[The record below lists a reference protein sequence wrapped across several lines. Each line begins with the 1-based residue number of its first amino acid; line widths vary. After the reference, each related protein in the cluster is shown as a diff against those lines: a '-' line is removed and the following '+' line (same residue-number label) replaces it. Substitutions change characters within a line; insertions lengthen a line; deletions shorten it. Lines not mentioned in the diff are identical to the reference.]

1 VHAQVLGGRGK
12 DACLQVASQPINEDI
27 TLVYK
32 NHRCAKPKGAR
43 CLFLEFQSG
52 LVSLEPRAE
61 ENTAKKDLDTG
72 SERPQIVKVEEKHK
86 HIPGRGWISNL
97 ALGLTDGVVTNVAFL
112 AGFAGAIQSLEFIRL
127 AGVASMLAGAV
138 SMFFGG
144 LSSARADEDL
154 FQADSRREL
163 SEIESEPEEE
173 RQELKN
179 FYLGKGLTQEESDVV
194 VARITRDKKKWLE
207 DLLMHELHLHREELE
222 NPLKVAGVLGLAFL
236 VGAFVPLGGYLFAMQ
251 KSLAIEL
258 SITFSLIFLF
268 MLGGWK
274 GKLAGRKFFT
284 AGLEMFLIG
293 AGASALLF
301 LIGSLLV
308 FA

>member
-1 VHAQVLGGRGK
+1 
-12 DACLQVASQPINEDI
+12 
-27 TLVYK
+27 
-32 NHRCAKPKGAR
+32 
-43 CLFLEFQSG
+43 
-52 LVSLEPRAE
+52 VSLEPPAE
-61 ENTAKKDLDTG
+61 ENKDKKDFRAG
-72 SERPQIVKVEEKHK
+72 AEKPHVVKVEEKHK
-86 HIPGRGWISNL
+86 HIPARGWISNL

-163 SEIESEPEEE
+163 GEIESEPEEE
-173 RQELKN
+173 RQELKT
-179 FYLGKGLTQEESDVV
+179 FYLGKGLTQEESDIVV
-194 VARITRDKKKWLE
+194 NRITKDKKKWLE

-222 NPLKVAGVLGLAFL
+222 NPLKVAGILGLAFL
-236 VGAFVPLGGYLFAMQ
+236 VGAFVPLSGYLFAMQ

-258 SITFSLIFLF
+258 SISFSLIFLF
-268 MLGGWK
+268 LLGGWK
-274 GKLAGRKFFT
+274 GRLVGRKFLNS
-284 AGLEMFLIG
+284 GLEMFLIG

-301 LIGSLLV
+301 LIGSLIV

>member
-1 VHAQVLGGRGK
+1 MEP
-12 DACLQVASQPINEDI
+12 PIEDSRSKKI
-27 TLVYK
+27 
-32 NHRCAKPKGAR
+32 PKGQP
-43 CLFLEFQSG
+43 F
-52 LVSLEPRAE
+52 
-61 ENTAKKDLDTG
+61 KDQKG
-72 SERPQIVKVEEKHK
+72 KIEEKHK
-86 HIPGRGWISNL
+86 HIPARGLISRL

-138 SMFFGG
+138 AMFFGG
-144 LSSARADEDL
+144 LNSARSDEDL
-154 FQADSRREL
+154 FREDARREM

-179 FYLGKGLTQEESDVV
+179 FYLGKGLTPEESDLVV
-194 VARITRDKKKWLE
+194 RRITKDKKKWLD
-207 DLLMHELHLHREELE
+207 DLLMHELHIHREQLD
-222 NPLKVAGVLGLAFL
+222 NPLKVASVIGLAFL
-236 VGAFVPLGGYLFAMQ
+236 IGAFVPLSSYLFIMQ

-258 SITFSLIFLF
+258 SISFSLIFLF
-268 MLGGWK
+268 LIGGWK
-274 GKLAGRKFFT
+274 GKLSGRKFLR

-293 AGASALLF
+293 AAASVMLF